1 MAVICFNVTEDAF
14 IHVELYLSLRDPQG
28 SRPANLV
35 IVNNT
40 VNNISAS

>member
-14 IHVELYLSLRDPQG
+14 IHVELYLSLRDLV
-28 SRPANLV
+28 NLV